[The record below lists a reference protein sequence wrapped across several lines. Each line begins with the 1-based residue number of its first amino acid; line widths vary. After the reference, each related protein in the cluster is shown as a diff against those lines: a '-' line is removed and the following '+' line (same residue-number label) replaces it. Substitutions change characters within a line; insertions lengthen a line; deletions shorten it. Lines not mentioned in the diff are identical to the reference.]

1 MGKCNH
7 QKIYIL
13 LEANGR
19 SCTILTDGPDGVV
32 GPECGGEA
40 EVGVE
45 TGMLASTNVTIFVEN
60 VDFIGVERAGSTDSC
75 YTPGPTN
82 RV

>member
-1 MGKCNH
+1 M
-7 QKIYIL
+7 
-13 LEANGR
+13 EFSVSGR
-19 SCTILTDGPDGVV
+19 EELPSSLTDGPHRVV

-45 TGMLASTNVTIFVEN
+45 TGKLASINVTGFVKD
-60 VDFIGVERAGSTDSC
+60 VDFIGVERTCSTDSC
-75 YTPGPTN
+75 YTPGPEN

>member
-1 MGKCNH
+1 MGKFNH
-7 QKIYIL
+7 QKIYIS

-19 SCTILTDGPDGVV
+19 SCTVLTDGPDGVA

-45 TGMLASTNVTIFVEN
+45 TGMLASTNVAIFVEN
-60 VDFIGVERAGSTDSC
+60 VDFIRFERTCSTDSC
-75 YTPGPTN
+75 YTPGPTEYN
-82 RV
+82 